1 MEIQPTRG
9 GFRKP
14 IRVKEFIVDYL
25 AAHGE
30 AYIAEMH
37 RAYKGELRRLAEEN
51 PNRVVMSR
59 GGPRVRLY
67 HNPSYHSF
75 QVKVWELAREG
86 LLEFSRSEPTIGLDG
101 QFKGFANLP
110 ERHYYKLKA

>member
-30 AYIAEMH
+30 AYIAEMY
-37 RAYKGELRRLAEEN
+37 RGYKGELRRLAEEN
-51 PNRVVMSR
+51 PDRVVMTR

-67 HNPSYHSF
+67 HNPCYLSF
-75 QVKVWELAREG
+75 RVKLWELAREG
-86 LLEFSRSEPTIGLDG
+86 TVEFSRSEATIGLDG